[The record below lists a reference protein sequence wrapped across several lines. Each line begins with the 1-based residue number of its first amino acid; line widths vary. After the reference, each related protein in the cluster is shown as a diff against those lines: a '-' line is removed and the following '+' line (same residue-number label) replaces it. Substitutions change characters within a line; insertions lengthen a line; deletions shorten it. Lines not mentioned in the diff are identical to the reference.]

1 MKRYWLIL
9 TLVLVASPIAALAYY
24 WNTATKLPSWYTSKS
39 QTPQTA
45 VVNDTATIQQINL
58 KPQPTIQDKI
68 AAIKQQGNQKNV
80 EINLT
85 EADLNDLVISE
96 VVKKTGNKKLPE
108 AVKGINTTIQNGKI
122 ESGAVVNISQIPTA
136 KLPKKE
142 RSAITKLTKTF
153 PFLENQEVYVA
164 VAGKPSVKN
173 GQIQFDD
180 HAQIKVGNLSFTV
193 AEISQKLGI
202 PKEQLE
208 KRINLELKLG
218 TVKVEDIELLDQQAL
233 IKGSSKGKTSELISP
248 RVTQP

>member
-9 TLVLVASPIAALAYY
+9 TLFLVASPIAALAYY

-39 QTPQTA
+39 PTTQSVVVKETEMLKQTNIKPRQT
-45 VVNDTATIQQINL
+45 V
-58 KPQPTIQDKI
+58 KDKI
-68 AAIKQQGNQKNV
+68 ETARQQGNQESV

-122 ESGAVVNISQIPTA
+122 ESGAVVNISQIPTD
-136 KLPKKE
+136 KMRQKE
-142 RSAITKLTKTF
+142 KIALTNLTKTF

-164 VAGKPSVKN
+164 VVGKPSVKN
-173 GQIQFDD
+173 GQIKFDD
-180 HAQIKVGNLSFTV
+180 NAEIKVGNLSFTLD
-193 AEISQKLGI
+193 EISQKLGV
-202 PKEQLE
+202 PKEQIE

-218 TVKVEDIELLDQQAL
+218 TVKVEDIELLEQQAL
-233 IKGSSKGKTSELISP
+233 IKGSSNEKTPELVPSG
-248 RVTQP
+248 VTKP